1 MFSLQSLRSEKLAR
15 PERLER
21 TLTII
26 QTFKNPKPELLSLLR
41 ESGPVP
47 GDENGAGKGAGAK
60 GADAK
65 KKRPTK
71 NVDMEKLADGLQK
84 LDEDNLLNVVQMIHD
99 HKTSDTYT
107 KNDVESKSLS
117 LFPFFLFGRHGQA
130 ESMGGSGQ
138 GSDRKCAGVC

>member
-1 MFSLQSLRSEKLAR
+1 MQ
-15 PERLER
+15 
-21 TLTII
+21 
-26 QTFKNPKPELLSLLR
+26 LLR

-47 GDENGAGKGAGAK
+47 GDENGAAKAAGAK

-84 LDEDNLLNVVQMIHD
+84 LDEDNLLNVVQLIHD

-107 KNDVESKSLS
+107 KNDVESK
-117 LFPFFLFGRHGQA
+117 
-130 ESMGGSGQ
+130 
-138 GSDRKCAGVC
+138 C